1 MCCSLDLAEL
11 PFCFL
16 VTHWRSLEQLSWI
29 LHQVNCRSP
38 CLWVGIVVVQPLV
51 MSSSLPP
58 HCLHHARLP
67 CPSLFS
73 RVCSNSCPLNQWCHP
88 TISYSVIPFSSCLA
102 HTQSLALCIRW
113 PKHWSFSF
121 SIIPSNEYSELNS
134 FRTDWFDLL
143 GVQGTLKSLH
153 QHHSLKASVLWGSV
167 FFMVQVS
174 HPSMTTGKII
184 ALTIWTF
191 VAKWCLS
198 FLIQRLGLS

>member
-1 MCCSLDLAEL
+1 MSDSLRPNGL
-11 PFCFL
+11 
-16 VTHWRSLEQLSWI
+16 Q
-29 LHQVNCRSP
+29 
-38 CLWVGIVVVQPLV
+38 
-51 MSSSLPP
+51 
-58 HCLHHARLP
+58 HARLI
-67 CPSLFS
+67 CPSPS
-73 RVCSNSCPLNQWCHP
+73 PGVCSNSYPLSQWCHP
-88 TISYSVIPFSSCLA
+88 TISSSVIPFSSCL
-102 HTQSLALCIRW
+102 QSFPESGSFLVSCSSHQVT
-113 PKHWSFSF
+113 KYWSFSF
-121 SIIPSNEYSELNS
+121 SISPSNEYSELNS